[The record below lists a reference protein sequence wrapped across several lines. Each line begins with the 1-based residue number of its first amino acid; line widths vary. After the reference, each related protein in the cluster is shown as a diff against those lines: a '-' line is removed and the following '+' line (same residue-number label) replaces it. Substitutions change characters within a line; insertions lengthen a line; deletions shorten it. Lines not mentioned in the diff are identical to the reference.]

1 VSGPFDAEDKA
12 RKAAHA
18 VIAPEHGRSIM
29 SFDQNRQ
36 LLRSALQG
44 AGVELAAFDERILHW
59 LGNWEDA
66 TIAVIAGWVSRAAAG
81 KPGAAE
87 ALPDRPVVNR
97 SVSDAPRCAQC
108 GGPAEERPDPYMDR
122 MLWRHRR
129 DQLPAAVAD
138 FLDGEHEAA
147 PAGAL

>member
-18 VIAPEHGRSIM
+18 VIAPEHGRSIL

-59 LGNWEDA
+59 LGNW
-66 TIAVIAGWVSRAAAG
+66 
-81 KPGAAE
+81 
-87 ALPDRPVVNR
+87 
-97 SVSDAPRCAQC
+97 
-108 GGPAEERPDPYMDR
+108 
-122 MLWRHRR
+122 
-129 DQLPAAVAD
+129 
-138 FLDGEHEAA
+138 
-147 PAGAL
+147 